1 LTVTG
6 TGASER
12 PNDNVARTPVRRLAL
27 AAAMCLVLGGLAGLF
42 AATITKPSPPLPRF
56 TPARELAYDFHLRDQ
71 DGRPAS
77 LADERGKV
85 VVMAFLYTSCRD
97 VCPAGGAIMADAVR
111 RVGGDRAVA
120 YAVSVDPVGDTP
132 PRARVW
138 LKGRGFTPQ
147 DARYILGTRAQLRP
161 VWLHYGIAPIDAT
174 PAEAKAAAAAAD
186 RFRAGQPTP
195 KRPPPVTYKFP
206 PARTPLPPSEEPYPN
221 TNDLR
226 YRGHVRHIAGWNFEH
241 SAYVLL
247 IDQHGVQR
255 VGIPFEQVTPDG
267 LVRDIRVLLAE
278 R

>member
-1 LTVTG
+1 LTVTSTEVPG
-6 TGASER
+6 RPDDGA
-12 PNDNVARTPVRRLAL
+12 ARASVRRLAL
-27 AAAMCLVLGGLAGLF
+27 AAAMCLVLGGLAGLL
-42 AATITKPSPPLPRF
+42 AATLTKPAQPLPRF
-56 TPARELAYDFHLRDQ
+56 IPARELAYDFHLRDQ
-71 DGRPAS
+71 NGRPAS

-111 RVGGDRAVA
+111 RIGGDRAIA

-132 PRARVW
+132 ARARAW
-138 LKGRGFTPQ
+138 LKGRGFTPH
-147 DARYILGTRAQLRP
+147 DARYLLGTRAQLRP

-186 RFRAGQPTP
+186 RYRAGLPTP
-195 KRPPPVTYKFP
+195 KGPPPVTYKFP
-206 PARTPLPPSEEPYPN
+206 PPRQPPPAAEEPYPD

-226 YRGHVRHIAGWNFEH
+226 YRGHVRHVAGWDFEH

-247 IDQHGVQR
+247 IDRHGVQR

-267 LVRDIRVLLAE
+267 LVRDIRALLAE